1 MSEVTVAAATTGQ
14 DIDKE
19 VAVLKARVAVIEA
32 KGKTD
37 WAEAKAWVKTNWP
50 HAVTWLT
57 SGAVAVKLGLLADL
71 AKVL

>member
-1 MSEVTVAAATTGQ
+1 MSEVTAAAATVGQ

-32 KGKTD
+32 KASTD
-37 WAEAKAWVKTNWP
+37 WAKAKAWVGTSWP

-57 SGAVAVKLGLLADL
+57 SGAVAVKLGLLADV
-71 AKVL
+71 AKAL